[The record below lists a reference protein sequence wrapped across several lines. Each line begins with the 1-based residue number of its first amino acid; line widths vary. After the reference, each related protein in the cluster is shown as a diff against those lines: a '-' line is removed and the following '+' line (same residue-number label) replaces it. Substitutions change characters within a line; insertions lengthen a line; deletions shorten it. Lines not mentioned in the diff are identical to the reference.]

1 MSLKDLE
8 PSFVQDGVLYIN
20 EGDSMWCCDESVD
33 KITIDIRCDLELRQ
47 QMFTNEL
54 DLKRKIEESNI
65 MTKLFSNKQEYLEYL
80 GELK

>member
-20 EGDSMWCCDESVD
+20 EGDSMWSSDEPVD
-33 KITIDIRCDLELRQ
+33 KITIDIKCDLELRQ

-65 MTKLFSNKQEYLEYL
+65 MTKLFSNKQEYLEYI